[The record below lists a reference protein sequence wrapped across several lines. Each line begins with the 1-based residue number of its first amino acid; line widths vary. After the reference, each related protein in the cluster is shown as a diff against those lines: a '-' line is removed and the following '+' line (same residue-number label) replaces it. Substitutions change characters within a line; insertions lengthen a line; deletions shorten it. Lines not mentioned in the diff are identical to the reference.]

1 MWKQVVLA
9 AALSA
14 ALAAAAP
21 EAATALLACPEQCQC
36 GGQRPDA
43 CPEGRP
49 LVARPDCFQCCVVC
63 ARVAGEPCGDPD
75 VACAAHLQCVDKK
88 CRELPKELR
97 ASQVPIEILHVAPI
111 SHTAAEIFIRIP
123 REAGDT
129 SKSFEIQNTLSPKG
143 PWNAVQIARK
153 TPAWDDK
160 SFVIQVEGLKQKE
173 SYLRVTLG
181 EFRSKGFKVILANGR
196 KSSSNM
202 RKLLFA
208 EPEEETGKSDA
219 IPCMYEGKAFN
230 PGEAYLSTN
239 CSERCECD
247 GKGVFKCIET
257 SDETTAACSK
267 ITDIKGEALTVVDS
281 SNETLTLRWRGHQG
295 MILQYR
301 EEGTNDPWQRTERL
315 TPDGTQEPATITIKD
330 LHSLTTYQ
338 VRTLLP
344 GQEEGRSARGEDV
357 PTLGTTRPV
366 ADQPESGFCVV
377 LGKKVPSGDEIPSSQ
392 GSCSEQKCIC
402 QPGQPPVCKQRCS
415 VPFFRRGAFS
425 QDELCTEKPSPDDS
439 CCVILQCTNH
449 GEEHNGHDACN
460 QCGENTECH
469 KAAVGSDEALC
480 MCKEG
485 HIGDPY
491 DKKEGCKPTS
501 PLLEG
506 RELKKCFYKNN
517 SYSIGQLFYDG
528 CKQKCTCNGQAEI
541 ECEPR
546 CTKMPEKAP
555 EGCQMVTNPE
565 DVCCKMIKCE
575 DKSEKLVTGVT
586 YTEQGAPVKGCGYKE
601 KVYKKGQTFF
611 DGCEKSCTCG
621 QNGEVACKPRCPPPE
636 ANLSDKCVAVPDPN
650 DSCCSKVLCDVG
662 EESNESR
669 NPPSSIEAEDKEVKG
684 IDIDGVKAFNSSSAR
699 LIAHL
704 PNNMTWQQ
712 GIPELAVFYS
722 KEPNGPWSKAPV
734 ISTNPGVKSDLEIY
748 ASGLPA
754 GKIYLRVE
762 NGALKSRDFSITLP
776 DPPSTVTPG
785 KECEFKGKVYK
796 INEEFHDGCEE
807 YCACTKTGIQC
818 ATIECPTNFGLD
830 VLDPHC
836 LDWEKDPEFVA
847 IPPRCC
853 PDMRCKSNGTCHYQ
867 GEMFDNYAEI
877 PSKLTGCEQRCY
889 CEFGNVSCSPAC
901 PPVPATPPL
910 TIGCDPSEARLSHL
924 PGEDCCLYWLC
935 PQPQGSKPAAGNPK
949 GQIENDPMTKQTET
963 AIFMPTPIPELKTL
977 KDSNKQKSKDSKV
990 PLVLNPDSPSVKQI
1004 MEPINPGV
1012 APTPFTPPKSKPSN
1026 SLPPFLGPYSPD
1038 YKESPFQF
1046 HGQPIDHGF
1055 INGPPPKNQQP
1066 LPPKGHPQHID
1077 PHFLEELLK
1086 GKFDQRAPPPG
1097 QGRPDEHVVRG
1108 QLPPHLLQQSVKPQ
1122 PQGGSIPV
1130 DGNGRPILSPI
1141 AAHIEQ
1147 HFRQHP
1153 GNQQGRPQGPP
1164 FAPQH
1169 PGHFDEQPPN
1179 DYDEHF
1185 LLQNGQ
1191 LIPFNPAQFSPHDPR
1206 RPPQQ
1211 FPGGQI
1217 LAARNDTLIT
1227 DADTLSTN
1235 THEKA
1240 PAKGAP
1246 HGHGPPNLPF
1256 PSVSTNEI
1264 TLMPPMPLDPRS
1276 VRLVFQVPRVYI
1288 GLHGKVEVRYTDGT
1302 RDINDPS
1309 KWEKATTATDE
1320 LIDGLQMAHEVSG
1333 LKPDTEYHFQIVI
1346 HVRELGS
1353 MESHVAIVR
1362 TPRETTSSGNPQV
1375 LPVDAGLSIAQVNT
1389 TWIKVAWRQFAE
1401 YEQQFIDGFQIRYK
1415 AREALTYSTSLP
1427 IHRMV
1432 NSYVLDNLKPGTEYE
1447 IQIVFIPSHGMD
1459 LQSEAKP
1466 VQAITAPAVNIYG
1479 FDIAVHVA
1487 MVKANSVELSWTG
1500 VPAPEEKYVNIY
1512 RAVYQSDVEANK
1524 QELSSV
1530 FKLVKKDG
1538 GSNRTRTVI
1547 QALKPSTRYRIWLEA
1562 FLTNGKI
1569 KKSDVRTFTT
1579 KPGLLPSAGASERV
1593 AEQPRGDYY
1602 GALVGVSVFAAL
1614 LVVALVILLMIMVRR
1629 QHSVTANITPRG
1641 KSEAAFDN
1649 PSFKNSDEP
1658 AVVTNGNSKRTTQ
1671 EVA

>member
-935 PQPQGSKPAAGNPK
+935 PQPQGSKPAAG
-949 GQIENDPMTKQTET
+949 
-963 AIFMPTPIPELKTL
+963 
-977 KDSNKQKSKDSKV
+977 
-990 PLVLNPDSPSVKQI
+990 
-1004 MEPINPGV
+1004 
-1012 APTPFTPPKSKPSN
+1012 
-1026 SLPPFLGPYSPD
+1026 
-1038 YKESPFQF
+1038 
-1046 HGQPIDHGF
+1046 
-1055 INGPPPKNQQP
+1055 
-1066 LPPKGHPQHID
+1066 
-1077 PHFLEELLK
+1077 
-1086 GKFDQRAPPPG
+1086 
-1097 QGRPDEHVVRG
+1097 
-1108 QLPPHLLQQSVKPQ
+1108 
-1122 PQGGSIPV
+1122 
-1130 DGNGRPILSPI
+1130 
-1141 AAHIEQ
+1141 
-1147 HFRQHP
+1147 
-1153 GNQQGRPQGPP
+1153 
-1164 FAPQH
+1164 
-1169 PGHFDEQPPN
+1169 
-1179 DYDEHF
+1179 
-1185 LLQNGQ
+1185 
-1191 LIPFNPAQFSPHDPR
+1191 
-1206 RPPQQ
+1206 
-1211 FPGGQI
+1211 
-1217 LAARNDTLIT
+1217 
-1227 DADTLSTN
+1227 
-1235 THEKA
+1235 
-1240 PAKGAP
+1240 AP

>member
-63 ARVAGEPCGDPD
+63 ARAAGEPCGDPD

-123 REAGDT
+123 GEAGDT

-181 EFRSKGFKVILANGR
+181 EFRSKGFKVTLANGR
-196 KSSSNM
+196 KSGSNM

-267 ITDIKGEALTVVDS
+267 ITDIRGEELTVVDS

-357 PTLGTTRPV
+357 PILGTTRSM

-377 LGKKVPSGDEIPSSQ
+377 LGKKVSSGDEIPSSQ

-425 QDELCTEKPSPDDS
+425 QDELCTEKPSPNDT
-439 CCVILQCTNH
+439 CCVILQCADH

-491 DKKEGCKPTS
+491 DKKEGCKPTL

-734 ISTNPGVKSDLEIY
+734 ISTNPGVKADLEIY

-935 PQPQGSKPAAGNPK
+935 PQPQGSKPAAG
-949 GQIENDPMTKQTET
+949 
-963 AIFMPTPIPELKTL
+963 
-977 KDSNKQKSKDSKV
+977 
-990 PLVLNPDSPSVKQI
+990 
-1004 MEPINPGV
+1004 
-1012 APTPFTPPKSKPSN
+1012 
-1026 SLPPFLGPYSPD
+1026 
-1038 YKESPFQF
+1038 
-1046 HGQPIDHGF
+1046 
-1055 INGPPPKNQQP
+1055 
-1066 LPPKGHPQHID
+1066 
-1077 PHFLEELLK
+1077 
-1086 GKFDQRAPPPG
+1086 
-1097 QGRPDEHVVRG
+1097 
-1108 QLPPHLLQQSVKPQ
+1108 
-1122 PQGGSIPV
+1122 
-1130 DGNGRPILSPI
+1130 
-1141 AAHIEQ
+1141 
-1147 HFRQHP
+1147 
-1153 GNQQGRPQGPP
+1153 
-1164 FAPQH
+1164 
-1169 PGHFDEQPPN
+1169 
-1179 DYDEHF
+1179 
-1185 LLQNGQ
+1185 
-1191 LIPFNPAQFSPHDPR
+1191 
-1206 RPPQQ
+1206 
-1211 FPGGQI
+1211 
-1217 LAARNDTLIT
+1217 
-1227 DADTLSTN
+1227 
-1235 THEKA
+1235 
-1240 PAKGAP
+1240 AP

-1276 VRLVFQVPRVYI
+1276 VRLIFQVPRVYI

-1302 RDINDPS
+1302 R
-1309 KWEKATTATDE
+1309 
-1320 LIDGLQMAHEVSG
+1320 
-1333 LKPDTEYHFQIVI
+1333 
-1346 HVRELGS
+1346 
-1353 MESHVAIVR
+1353 
-1362 TPRETTSSGNPQV
+1362 
-1375 LPVDAGLSIAQVNT
+1375 
-1389 TWIKVAWRQFAE
+1389 
-1401 YEQQFIDGFQIRYK
+1401 
-1415 AREALTYSTSLP
+1415 
-1427 IHRMV
+1427 
-1432 NSYVLDNLKPGTEYE
+1432 
-1447 IQIVFIPSHGMD
+1447 
-1459 LQSEAKP
+1459 
-1466 VQAITAPAVNIYG
+1466 
-1479 FDIAVHVA
+1479 
-1487 MVKANSVELSWTG
+1487 
-1500 VPAPEEKYVNIY
+1500 
-1512 RAVYQSDVEANK
+1512 
-1524 QELSSV
+1524 
-1530 FKLVKKDG
+1530 
-1538 GSNRTRTVI
+1538 
-1547 QALKPSTRYRIWLEA
+1547 
-1562 FLTNGKI
+1562 
-1569 KKSDVRTFTT
+1569 
-1579 KPGLLPSAGASERV
+1579 
-1593 AEQPRGDYY
+1593 
-1602 GALVGVSVFAAL
+1602 
-1614 LVVALVILLMIMVRR
+1614 
-1629 QHSVTANITPRG
+1629 
-1641 KSEAAFDN
+1641 
-1649 PSFKNSDEP
+1649 
-1658 AVVTNGNSKRTTQ
+1658 
-1671 EVA
+1671 

>member
-63 ARVAGEPCGDPD
+63 ARAAGEPCGDPD

-123 REAGDT
+123 GEAGDT

-181 EFRSKGFKVILANGR
+181 EFRSKGFKVTLANGR
-196 KSSSNM
+196 KSGSNM

-267 ITDIKGEALTVVDS
+267 ITDIRGEELTVVDS

-357 PTLGTTRPV
+357 PILGTTRSM

-377 LGKKVPSGDEIPSSQ
+377 LGKKVSSGDEIPSSQ

-425 QDELCTEKPSPDDS
+425 QDELCTEKPSPNDT
-439 CCVILQCTNH
+439 CCVILQCADH

-491 DKKEGCKPTS
+491 DKKEGCKPTL

-734 ISTNPGVKSDLEIY
+734 ISTNPGVKADLEIY

-935 PQPQGSKPAAGNPK
+935 PQPQGSKPAAG
-949 GQIENDPMTKQTET
+949 
-963 AIFMPTPIPELKTL
+963 
-977 KDSNKQKSKDSKV
+977 
-990 PLVLNPDSPSVKQI
+990 
-1004 MEPINPGV
+1004 
-1012 APTPFTPPKSKPSN
+1012 
-1026 SLPPFLGPYSPD
+1026 
-1038 YKESPFQF
+1038 
-1046 HGQPIDHGF
+1046 
-1055 INGPPPKNQQP
+1055 
-1066 LPPKGHPQHID
+1066 
-1077 PHFLEELLK
+1077 
-1086 GKFDQRAPPPG
+1086 
-1097 QGRPDEHVVRG
+1097 
-1108 QLPPHLLQQSVKPQ
+1108 
-1122 PQGGSIPV
+1122 
-1130 DGNGRPILSPI
+1130 
-1141 AAHIEQ
+1141 
-1147 HFRQHP
+1147 
-1153 GNQQGRPQGPP
+1153 
-1164 FAPQH
+1164 
-1169 PGHFDEQPPN
+1169 
-1179 DYDEHF
+1179 
-1185 LLQNGQ
+1185 
-1191 LIPFNPAQFSPHDPR
+1191 
-1206 RPPQQ
+1206 
-1211 FPGGQI
+1211 
-1217 LAARNDTLIT
+1217 
-1227 DADTLSTN
+1227 
-1235 THEKA
+1235 
-1240 PAKGAP
+1240 AP

-1276 VRLVFQVPRVYI
+1276 VRLIFQVPRVYI

-1302 RDINDPS
+1302 RDISDPS

-1362 TPRETTSSGNPQV
+1362 TPRDATTSGNPQV

-1432 NSYVLDNLKPGTEYE
+1432 NSYVLDNLQPGTEYE

-1466 VQAITAPAVNIYG
+1466 VHAITAPAVNIYG